1 MDSKSNSLNWFEIA
15 VSDIDR
21 AQKFYETVFDIKMER
36 NDMPQM
42 KMAFFP
48 SDPGTGKASGAI
60 ISSQM
65 HVPSQEGAIIY
76 LNADPD
82 LEIALS
88 KVELAGGK
96 ILIPKTQ
103 ITDEFGYMGFFN
115 DTEGNKMAMHSQ
127 G

>member
-1 MDSKSNSLNWFEIA
+1 
-15 VSDIDR
+15 
-21 AQKFYETVFDIKMER
+21 
-36 NDMPQM
+36 
-42 KMAFFP
+42 
-48 SDPGTGKASGAI
+48 
-60 ISSQM
+60 M

-127 G
+127 A